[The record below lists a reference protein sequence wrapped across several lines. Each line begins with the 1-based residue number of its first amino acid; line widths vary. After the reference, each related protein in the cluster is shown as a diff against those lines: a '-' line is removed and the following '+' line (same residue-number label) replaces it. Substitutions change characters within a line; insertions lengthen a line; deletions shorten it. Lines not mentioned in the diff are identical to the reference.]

1 MKRGFTALAAFVS
14 FLVLLSSSV
23 WEGTAG
29 VVSGADSP
37 SGGLYIATNAFP
49 ANSSI
54 ELTNLEN
61 ERIVRVTV
69 VSPLEAPGLLALVS
83 REVAEA
89 AGIPGRMVVRV
100 RLSQA
105 TDPASR
111 SHGQDLIS
119 GDPDFDPEA
128 FVALNRTPMREEPRP
143 TLSTEAEGNRR
154 LEGGELIITLPRDIT
169 PSAPALMP
177 AVPLAAPI
185 SPPAP
190 PYTAPAPQALP
201 ETIPVQPAAQPQIAI
216 HPDYTLTFVPAPARP
231 PESATRPDLAFFI
244 PPLAAA
250 SPSAPVHIDP
260 AQIVPQVQTAIPAAV
275 QRRNEHPSFSVP
287 IITSLEPG
295 KYYLQLAA
303 FSGED
308 SMRNELAKISSQIPR
323 QVMNMSTP
331 ENPLFRLLIGPL
343 THGESEAFLSYF
355 RAGYPD
361 VFIRFGR

>member
-14 FLVLLSSSV
+14 FLVLVSSSV

-61 ERIVRVTV
+61 ERTVRVTV

-89 AGIPGRMVVRV
+89 AGIPGRMVVRI

-105 TDPASR
+105 SDPASR
-111 SHGQDLIS
+111 STGQDLIS

-143 TLSTEAEGNRR
+143 TLPTESEGNRR
-154 LEGGELIITLPRDIT
+154 LEGGELIVNLPRDIT
-169 PSAPALMP
+169 PSTQALMP
-177 AVPLAAPI
+177 ATPLAAPV
-185 SPPAP
+185 PAVAP
-190 PYTAPAPQALP
+190 PQTIPSQPAPQS
-201 ETIPVQPAAQPQIAI
+201 AAQPQIAI
-216 HPDYTLTFVPAPARP
+216 PPDYTLTFVPAPARP
-231 PESATRPDLAFFI
+231 PESSTRPDLAFVI
-244 PPLAAA
+244 PPLAASSSA
-250 SPSAPVHIDP
+250 APVQIDP
-260 AQIVPQVQTAIPAAV
+260 TKVVPSVQTAVPAAV
-275 QRRNEHPSFSVP
+275 QRSNQPPSFSVP

-295 KYYLQLAA
+295 RYYLQLAA
-303 FSGED
+303 FSSED
-308 SMRNELAKISSQIPR
+308 SMRNELAKISNQVPR
-323 QVMNMSTP
+323 EVMNVSTP

-355 RAGYPD
+355 RSVYPD
-361 VFIRFGR
+361 AFIRFGR